1 MLRSIKRGFLH
12 AGKWLGLFWV
22 ARRLTGRKLRILCY
36 HGFNSADEVRFRPGL
51 FIKPSTFR
59 RRLEHLAR
67 KRFPVLPLGEALK
80 RLQRGN
86 LPRLATVITIDDGF
100 HNVHAMALPL
110 LESHAFPATV
120 YVTSYYCQHPNPV
133 FRLAVQ
139 YMFWKTVRSRISLD
153 GLGVDGLRPGVFER
167 AGDLDEAMW
176 AIIRHGETACDE
188 PGRLALSQA
197 LAERL
202 GVDYDR
208 IRQSR
213 ILSLKTPE
221 ELGRLGDSGI
231 DCELHTHRHRFPD
244 DEAEATREIAENRAV
259 LKDFASGPLEHFCY
273 PGGVWSERQ
282 WPWLDAAGVR
292 SAVTC
297 QIGLNDAATP
307 PYALRRFLD
316 AEDVSQIEFE
326 AEMAG
331 YLELLRK
338 ARSCLTRIVGILKW
352 RRRG

>member
-1 MLRSIKRGFLH
+1 MFRPIKRGFLH

-36 HGFNSADEVRFRPGL
+36 HGFNSADEVQFRPGL

-67 KRFPVLPLGEALK
+67 KGFPVLPLPEALE
-80 RLQRGN
+80 RLQRGS

-100 HNVHAMALPL
+100 HNVDALARPL
-110 LESHAFPATV
+110 LERHAFPATV
-120 YVTSYYCQHPNPV
+120 YVTSYYCRHANPV

-139 YMFWKTVRSRISLD
+139 YMFWKTVRSRIELD
-153 GLGVDGLRPGVFER
+153 GLGVETLRPGVFER
-167 AGDLDEAMW
+167 PGDRDEAMW
-176 AIIRHGETACDE
+176 TIIRHGESACDE
-188 PGRLALSQA
+188 SGRAALCEA

-213 ILSLKTPE
+213 ILSLMTLE
-221 ELGRLGDSGI
+221 ELRRLGDSGI
-231 DCELHTHRHRFPD
+231 DCQLHTHRHRFPD
-244 DEAEATREIAENRAV
+244 NEAEARREIAENRAFLEEV
-259 LKDFASGPLEHFCY
+259 ASGPLEHFCY

-282 WPWLDAAGVR
+282 WPWLEAAGVR

-307 PYALRRFLD
+307 PYALRRLLD
-316 AEDVSQIEFE
+316 SEGVSQIEFE

-331 YLELLRK
+331 CLELLRK
-338 ARSCLTRIVGILKW
+338 ARSWLTGVGGILKW
-352 RRRG
+352 RGKQ